1 MPIQGEYMG
10 MMLTIDDVD
19 KENREFFRHCAEG
32 TFHLQ
37 KGKESGLLRYP
48 PTTACPW
55 TRDREYDWVPVEGKG
70 EVHSYAEV
78 HHPIQPAFIDHGGFQ
93 CGICTPGMILTARA
107 LLARHPSPTDE
118 QIERWMM
125 GSLCRCTGYYKI
137 RISIHAAAKAL
148 AAARDRP
155 RRDSDA
161 ARGETV

>member
-1 MPIQGEYMG
+1 MHATAGRQLGVVEAVCGACTVTVDGRLTSSCLEYAARCDGRDIETIEGLGEPG
-10 MMLTIDDVD
+10 RL
-19 KENREFFRHCAEG
+19 
-32 TFHLQ
+32 
-37 KGKESGLLRYP
+37 
-48 PTTACPW
+48 
-55 TRDREYDWVPVEGKG
+55 
-70 EVHSYAEV
+70 
-78 HHPIQPAFIDHGGFQ
+78 HPIQQAFIDHGGFQ